1 MVTADDVR
9 DNLHKIQELG
19 PKGQYFVSIPNS
31 VIGIVNKHKVESAT
45 ASVAMKMFLAVLI
58 PSKKFLIIIILV
70 LEDDPLCSSLPFDL
84 SYST

>member
-1 MVTADDVR
+1 MVTADDVL

-31 VIGIVNKHKVESAT
+31 VIGIVNKHNVESAT

-58 PSKKFLIIIILV
+58 PSKKFLVIIISF
-70 LEDDPLCSSLPFDL
+70 C
-84 SYST
+84 

>member
-1 MVTADDVR
+1 MVTADDVL

-45 ASVAMKMFLAVLI
+45 ASVAMKIFLAVLI
-58 PSKKFLIIIILV
+58 PSKKIPHNYNIL
-70 LEDDPLCSSLPFDL
+70 LLG
-84 SYST
+84 STRR